1 MPPDASPHHPFGS
14 CRWVDWTFNKSIH
27 PPADQHPGVVQISN
41 RICTGMN
48 YLQALYR
55 GAFVESEFYQ
65 ILFGVVGVFGGF
77 RVFFVTPWLR
87 GRLNG
92 SAEVE
97 FQADG
102 VALAGPVDAVLQGLV
117 VGEIEEPEIV
127 VALRQDLR
135 GVFVGREDLAGR

>member
-1 MPPDASPHHPFGS
+1 MLSHYCVRDRSRTCCYVVNTKTFETQRRQDAKDILSF
-14 CRWVDWTFNKSIH
+14 
-27 PPADQHPGVVQISN
+27 SN
-41 RICTGMN
+41 LASWRLC
-48 YLQALYR
+48 
-55 GAFVESEFYQ
+55 VEK
-65 ILFGVVGVFGGF
+65 ILVFL
-77 RVFFVTPWLR
+77 VTPWLR
-87 GRLNG
+87 GRRDG

-102 VALAGPVDAVLQGLV
+102 VAFAGPVDAVLQGLV